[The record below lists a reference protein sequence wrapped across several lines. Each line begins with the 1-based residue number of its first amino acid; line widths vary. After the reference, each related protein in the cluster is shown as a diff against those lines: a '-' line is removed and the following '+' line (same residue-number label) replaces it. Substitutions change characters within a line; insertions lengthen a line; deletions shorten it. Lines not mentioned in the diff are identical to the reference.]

1 MSAAGKAAPAERKFW
16 NSPDHVEILLPFL
29 DASSTLSLAKA
40 QARPK
45 EHPLI
50 IQVLFGTSNWT
61 SFIKRTS
68 PDMAFLNELNIGEK
82 KAEMGPV
89 IEVLKMMGKPQQH
102 LLQLLHLLHDR
113 APLPDESRFIKLTC
127 PDHEAH
133 SVSEWG
139 FCLMEEVEAAM
150 DSSEQK
156 IELVRIVN
164 RPMEG
169 LWGLSEALTSALN
182 SRLLRQ
188 EGVKIKMQI
197 EDFTCRDLNDAVALH
212 TFVRNSEEFRLMFFL
227 RIFGPIGE
235 NGWSELAEACKLPQF
250 SSRMV
255 GVTSNRE
262 WLLEGRKEDLRA
274 IWDVT
279 ADIWHVWDAGWNR
292 DWMQDGTEA
301 GWTRLDQYLNGQE

>member
-1 MSAAGKAAPAERKFW
+1 MSAAGKAATAESKFW
-16 NSPDHVEILLPFL
+16 NSPDHVEMLLPLL
-29 DASSTLSLAKA
+29 DASSILSLAKA
-40 QARPK
+40 QAKPKPK

-61 SFIKRTS
+61 SFIKRTC
-68 PDMAFLNELNIGEK
+68 PDMAFVDEHNIGEK

-89 IEVLKMMGKPQQH
+89 IEVLKIMGKPQQH

-113 APLPDESRFIKLTC
+113 APFSGESIFIKLTC

-156 IELVRIVN
+156 IELVRI
-164 RPMEG
+164 R
-169 LWGLSEALTSALN
+169 GLSLSKALTSALN

-188 EGVKIKMQI
+188 EGVKIKMEI
-197 EDFTCRDLNDAVALH
+197 DNFNCRDLNDAVALH
-212 TFVRNSEEFRLMFFL
+212 TFVRNSEEFRSMFFL
-227 RIFGPIGE
+227 EISGPIGE

-250 SSRMV
+250 SSRMGSV
-255 GVTSNRE
+255 ISGRRE
-262 WLLEGRKEDLRA
+262 WLLEGRREDLRA

-279 ADIWHVWDAGWNR
+279 TGNWHVGDHGVLLW
-292 DWMQDGTEA
+292 QDGTEA
-301 GWTRLDQYLNGQE
+301 GWTRLIQCLNGQE